1 MYGANLFQNSVQAL
15 ARDCFGFILKNLY
28 DGAYDVVLH
37 VHDEVVVE
45 VEEENAEEIK
55 NEIQKIM
62 MTGPEWMKDV
72 PLSSD
77 AIISKEYTK

>member
-28 DGAYDVVLH
+28 DAAYDVVLH

-45 VEEENAEEIK
+45 VDENDAEEIK
-55 NEIQKIM
+55 NEIQKFM
-62 MTGPEWMKDV
+62 TTGPDWMKEV
-72 PLSSD
+72 P
-77 AIISKEYTK
+77 ACK